1 MAKTEDNCIRG
12 CANIT
17 LINRGI
23 QGIDTIHQQIESS
36 AKILNLAGNTTRL
49 KILYLIRSEER
60 ICVCDM
66 SDILGLSVSAISQQ
80 LRKLKEGHLLKS
92 KKEGQTIFYEI
103 HPNFEG
109 IIDHL
114 FALLNKEEIR
124 KIA

>member
-1 MAKTEDNCIRG
+1 MIKTEDNCIRG

-23 QGIDTIHQQIESS
+23 QGIENFSAQIE
-36 AKILNLAGNTTRL
+36 ATAHILKLAGNTTRL
-49 KILYLIRSEER
+49 KILYLIRTEKR

-80 LRKLKEGHLLKS
+80 LRKLKDGRLLKS
-92 KKEGQTIFYEI
+92 EKEGQTIFYQI
-103 HPNFEG
+103 HPDSESAS
-109 IIDHL
+109 DHI
-114 FALLNKEEIR
+114 FAIFNKEEIR

>member
-1 MAKTEDNCIRG
+1 MKKTEENCIRG

-23 QGIDTIHQQIESS
+23 NGLEKLD
-36 AKILNLAGNTTRL
+36 AKLEATAHILNLAGNTTRL
-49 KILYLIRSEER
+49 KILYLIRTEKR

-80 LRKLKEGHLLKS
+80 LRKLKDGFLLRS
-92 KKEGQTIFYEI
+92 KKEGQTIFYHI
-103 HPNFEG
+103 HPQFES
-109 IIDHL
+109 ILDHV
-114 FALLNKEEIR
+114 FAIFNTEEIK